1 MTLATPTVHGVE
13 GFLSG
18 PQPSPASMADQL
30 GGGPG
35 TPDQPYGRGKRIALV
50 LGPVLFVA
58 LLALPT
64 LPGLDPTGQRVLAL
78 TLWMAA
84 WWMTEAVPLGAT
96 SLLPLVA
103 LPLLG
108 VVDIG
113 TAAAA
118 YAEPTIFLFMGGFF
132 LAGAFQK
139 WDLHR
144 RFALSVLARVGARP
158 RRLILASMVV
168 TAGLSMWVSNT
179 ATAVMML
186 PIGLAIAM
194 EAGGGGRSGSSPWRY
209 GFRTVLMLA
218 IAYGASFG
226 GLATLV
232 GSPPN
237 LIFAGQSASLYP
249 ELGEVGFLRWMLLGF
264 PIAAVFTGLAWLYLS
279 YVVLEPETT
288 ADVDIEDLA
297 RRRADL
303 GPMGRPR
310 WIVTIVF
317 ALTVLAWVFKTDL
330 ELGAVTVP
338 GWATAMGLEIHDGA
352 IALIAALALFLA
364 PADLGEGEF
373 VLDWK
378 TAVGIPWEVLILF
391 GGGFSLAAGFT
402 SSGLAGWLGD
412 LLGGLGVLPL
422 PLLIL
427 TLCVIVIVGSEIASN
442 TALTALI
449 LPVVAASADGL
460 GLHPYW
466 LMIPATLAASTGFM
480 LPVATPP
487 NAVAFASGYVTGPQM
502 ARVGLVLDIIGALLV
517 TAASLTLLPLVFGL

>member
-1 MTLATPTVHGVE
+1 MTEP
-13 GFLSG
+13 
-18 PQPSPASMADQL
+18 L
-30 GGGPG
+30 GAGPG
-35 TPDQPYGRGKRIALV
+35 TPDQAYGWGKRVALL

-58 LLALPT
+58 LLVLPT
-64 LPGLDPTGQRVLAL
+64 VPGLGPAGQRVLGL

-103 LPLLG
+103 FPILG

-113 TAAAA
+113 TAASA
-118 YAEPTIFLFMGGFF
+118 YAEPTIFLLMGGFF
-132 LAGAFQK
+132 VAGAFQK

-144 RFALSVLARVGARP
+144 RFALTVLARVGARP
-158 RRLILASMVV
+158 RRLILAFMVV
-168 TAGLSMWVSNT
+168 TAVLSMWVSNT

-194 EAGGGGRSGSSPWRY
+194 EAGGGGRSGGSPWRY
-209 GFRTVLMLA
+209 GFRTVLMLG
-218 IAYGASFG
+218 IAYAASFG

-232 GSPPN
+232 GTPPN

-249 ELGEVGFLRWMLLGF
+249 ELGEVGFLRWMLLGL
-264 PIAAVFTGLAWLYLS
+264 PITVVFTGLAWLYLA

-288 ADVDIEDLA
+288 ADIDPGDLA
-297 RRRADL
+297 RRRSAL
-303 GPMGRPR
+303 GTMGRGQ
-310 WIVTIVF
+310 WIVTVVF
-317 ALTVLAWVFKTDL
+317 ILTVLAWVFKTDL
-330 ELGAVTVP
+330 SLGAITVP
-338 GWATAMGLEIHDGA
+338 GWATALGLEIHDGA
-352 IALIAALALFLA
+352 IALIAALLLFVA
-364 PADLGEGEF
+364 PADLSEGEF

-402 SSGLAGWLGD
+402 RSGLATWLGG
-412 LLGGLGVLPL
+412 LLGGLGGLPL

-427 TLCVIVIVGSEIASN
+427 TLCVIVIIGSEIASN
-442 TALTALI
+442 TAMTALL
-449 LPVVAASADGL
+449 LPVVAATAEGL

-487 NAVAFASGYVTGPQM
+487 NAVAFASGYVTAPQM
-502 ARVGLVLDIIGALLV
+502 ARVGLILDIVGALLV

>member
-1 MTLATPTVHGVE
+1 MTSRRPVYGWSKRVA
-13 GFLSG
+13 
-18 PQPSPASMADQL
+18 L
-30 GGGPG
+30 G
-35 TPDQPYGRGKRIALV
+35 
-50 LGPVLFVA
+50 LGPLLFMA
-58 LLALPT
+58 LLVLPT
-64 LPGLDPTGQRVLAL
+64 LPGLDPPAQRVLGLA
-78 TLWMAA
+78 LWMAA

-118 YAEPTIFLFMGGFF
+118 YAEPTIFLFMGGFL

-144 RFALSVLARVGARP
+144 RFALAVLARVGARP
-158 RRLILASMVV
+158 RRLILAFMVV
-168 TAGLSMWVSNT
+168 TAVLSMWVSNT

-194 EAGGGGRSGSSPWRY
+194 EAGGGAPSGSSPWRY
-209 GFRTVLMLA
+209 GFRTVLMLG
-218 IAYGASFG
+218 IAYAASFG

-232 GSPPN
+232 GTPPN

-249 ELGEVGFLRWMLLGF
+249 ELGEVGFLRWMLLGV
-264 PIAAVFTGLAWLYLS
+264 PIAVVFTGLAWLYLS
-279 YVVLEPETT
+279 YIVLEPETA
-288 ADVDIEDLA
+288 ADVNADQLA
-297 RRRADL
+297 RRRGDL
-303 GPMGRPR
+303 GAMGRPQ
-310 WIVTIVF
+310 WTVTLVF
-317 ALTVLAWVFKTDL
+317 LLTVLAWVFKTDL
-330 ELGAVTVP
+330 QLGAVTIP
-338 GWATAMGLEIHDGA
+338 GWATALGLEIHDGA
-352 IALIAALALFLA
+352 IALIAALVLFLT
-364 PADLGEGEF
+364 PADLAEGEF

-402 SSGLAGWLGD
+402 RSGLASWLGD

-422 PLLIL
+422 PLLIFA
-427 TLCVIVIVGSEIASN
+427 LCAIVIAGSEIASN
-442 TALTALI
+442 TALAALI
-449 LPVVAASADGL
+449 LPVVAATAEGL

-487 NAVAFASGYVTGPQM
+487 NAVAFASGYVTAPQM
-502 ARVGLVLDIIGALLV
+502 ARAGFVLDLLGALLV